1 MSFVLPKDPETSESL
16 QCLACAGLLE
26 IGNKFNVDDLRQL
39 MMQGNFG
46 NTAHSDNAKVWD
58 MVRISRTGELNL
70 AAWANDPS
78 DEKLLNNW
86 LDSSVAIANS
96 LEGDNKFKGSGYVF
110 FRQDQ
115 FPAGNFKD
123 FKDVFVQ
130 ILKSIR
136 QSAQQPDAKKWFQG
150 SSAKIY
156 SELQMKDDKW
166 NPADIIAVK
175 SGKISKW
182 ENKIGNFITT
192 QGKRGSSRSTLS
204 DDLEAFALSQR
215 KLPGKSETKAKVEI
229 MLGMEDLYEYNK
241 QITTGITSGEF
252 IPVSLKIANTPNPA
266 VDFIKVAEP
275 SDVSKYFKLKVIPG
289 DFIYDAKNQ
298 LATCPF
304 KIDGLPGSD
313 GGYTFTVRNFAKTA
327 VMGNLD
333 VELKKDG
340 AGAQAGKIAFS
351 ITSKITKLSAGRRS
365 FSTLNKKRKELWR
378 KYTPPGLQSPTKG
391 VFWKHTVSKT
401 HSFTNW
407 KVFDTLHREHT
418 KQMNLKKSSKRKLDR
433 EQLGFERRIDEQG
446 RLKRASKTQ
455 AQIEDPTGVLNDI
468 KMWAEY
474 ADWLSDG
481 ETTMQEFMKEAL
493 GNRQWEGVKQS
504 ERKKGKVYDINL
516 SFTQA
521 KYMKNKIQAY
531 EQAWIIDPQSKN
543 NPLTMKVRN
552 IILKSMWMYAASKG
566 FVIFNKNNVVSY
578 LLSGSHLKCAA

>member
-1 MSFVLPKDPETSESL
+1 MSFQLPNDPETSESL
-16 QCLACAGLLE
+16 QCLACAGLQE
-26 IGNKFNVDDLRQL
+26 IGNTFNVDDLRQL
-39 MMQGNFG
+39 MIQGQYKK
-46 NTAHSDNAKVWD
+46 TAHEDNDKVW
-58 MVRISRTGELNL
+58 SRVKITNVALKNL
-70 AAWANDPS
+70 AAWGHDPS
-78 DEKLLNNW
+78 DEKLLNTW
-86 LDSSVAIANS
+86 LDSSVEIAKS
-96 LEGDNKFKGSGYVF
+96 LANDSNFKGKGYVF
-110 FRQDQ
+110 YRQDQ
-115 FPAGNFKD
+115 FPAGKYKD

-130 ILKSIR
+130 ILKGMR
-136 QSAQQPDAKKWFQG
+136 KSAKQPDAKKWFAG

-175 SGKISKW
+175 SSKISKW
-182 ENKIGNFITT
+182 ENKIGNFITA
-192 QGKRGSSRSTLS
+192 QGERGSSRSTLS

-215 KLPGKSETKAKVEI
+215 NVKGKTKAKIDI

-252 IPVSLKIANTPNPA
+252 IPVSLKQTKTPNPA
-266 VDFIKVAEP
+266 VDFIKVSEP
-275 SDVSKYFKLKVIPG
+275 ADVSKYFKLKVKPG
-289 DFIYDAKNQ
+289 DFVYDAKNQ
-298 LATCPF
+298 SAICPF
-304 KIDGLPGSD
+304 EIDGLSGSD
-313 GGYTFTVRNFAKTA
+313 GGYTFTVRNFHSTA

-333 VELKKDG
+333 AELKKDG
-340 AGAQAGKIAFS
+340 ASAQAGKIAFS
-351 ITSKITKLSAGRRS
+351 ISSKITKLSTGRRS
-365 FSTLNKKRKELWR
+365 FSTLNKKRKELWQ
-378 KYTPPGLQSPTKG
+378 KYTPPGMKGPTKG
-391 VFWKHTVSKT
+391 VFWKNTVSPK
-401 HSFTNW
+401 HNFTDW
-407 KVFDTLHREHT
+407 RVFDSLHREHT

-543 NPLTMKVRN
+543 NPLTKKVRN
-552 IILKSMWMYAASKG
+552 NILKSMWMYAASKG

>member
-1 MSFVLPKDPETSESL
+1 MAFVLPKDPETSESL
-16 QCLACAGLLE
+16 QCLACAGLQE
-26 IGNKFNVDDLRQL
+26 IGNTFNVDDLRQL
-39 MMQGNFG
+39 MMQGKFG
-46 NTAHSDNAKVWD
+46 NAAHSDNDKVWD
-58 MVRISRTGELNL
+58 RVRISRTGESNL
-70 AAWANDPS
+70 ADWAHDPS
-78 DEKLLNNW
+78 DENLLNNW
-86 LDSSVAIANS
+86 LDSSYAIANS
-96 LEGDNKFKGSGYVF
+96 LKGDSNFKGKGYVF

-123 FKDVFVQ
+123 FKDVFVE

-175 SGKISKW
+175 SGKINKW

-215 KLPGKSETKAKVEI
+215 KLPGKNKAKVEI

-275 SDVSKYFKLKVIPG
+275 SDVSKYFHLKVIPG

-304 KIDGLPGSD
+304 KIEGLSGSD
-313 GGYTFTVRNFAKTA
+313 GGYTFTIRNFAPTA
-327 VMGNLD
+327 SLKNQD

-365 FSTLNKKRKELWR
+365 FSTLNRKRKELWK
-378 KYTPPGLQSPTKG
+378 KYTPPGMKSPTKG

-401 HSFTNW
+401 HSFTDW

-418 KQMNLKKSSKRKLDR
+418 KQMNLKKSNKRKLDR
-433 EQLGFERRIDEQG
+433 EQLGFQRRINDQG
-446 RLKRASKTQ
+446 RLRFASKTK
-455 AQIEDPTGVLNDI
+455 AQVEDPTGVLNDI

-481 ETTMQEFMKEAL
+481 ETSVQEFMNEAI
-493 GNRQWEGVKQS
+493 GKRQWAKVKET
-504 ERKKGKVYDINL
+504 ERKKGEEYDINL
-516 SFTQA
+516 SFIQA
-521 KYMKNKIQAY
+521 RYMKNKIQAY
-531 EQAWIIDPQSKN
+531 EQAWIIDPKAQG
-543 NPLTMKVRN
+543 NPLSVEVRN
-552 IILKSMWMYAASKG
+552 NILKSMWMYAASKG

>member
-1 MSFVLPKDPETSESL
+1 MAFVLPKDPETSESL
-16 QCLACAGLLE
+16 QCLACAGLQE

-46 NTAHSDNAKVWD
+46 NAAHSDNDKVWD
-58 MVRISRTGELNL
+58 RVRISRTGELNL
-70 AAWANDPS
+70 AAWAHDPS
-78 DEKLLNNW
+78 DENLLNNW

-96 LEGDNKFKGSGYVF
+96 LKGDSNFKGKGYVF

-115 FPAGNFKD
+115 FPAGIFKD
-123 FKDVFVQ
+123 FKDVFVH

-175 SGKISKW
+175 SGKINKW

-215 KLPGKSETKAKVEI
+215 KLPGKNKAKVEI

-275 SDVSKYFKLKVIPG
+275 SDVSKYFHLKVIPG

-304 KIDGLPGSD
+304 KIEGLSGSD
-313 GGYTFTVRNFAKTA
+313 GGYTFTIRNFAPTA
-327 VMGNLD
+327 SLKNQD

-365 FSTLNKKRKELWR
+365 FSTLNRKRKELWR
-378 KYTPPGLQSPTKG
+378 KYTPPGMKSPTKG

-401 HSFTNW
+401 HSFTDW

-418 KQMNLKKSSKRKLDR
+418 KQMNLKKSNKRKLDR
-433 EQLGFERRIDEQG
+433 EQLGFQRRINDQG
-446 RLKRASKTQ
+446 RLRFASKTK
-455 AQIEDPTGVLNDI
+455 AQVEDPTGVLNDI

-481 ETTMQEFMKEAL
+481 ETSVQEFMNEAI
-493 GNRQWEGVKQS
+493 GKRQWAKVKET
-504 ERKKGKVYDINL
+504 ERKKGEEYDINL
-516 SFTQA
+516 SFIQA
-521 KYMKNKIQAY
+521 RYMKNKIQAY
-531 EQAWIIDPQSKN
+531 EQAWIIDPKAQG
-543 NPLTMKVRN
+543 NPLSTEVRN
-552 IILKSMWMYAASKG
+552 NILKSMWMYAASKG
-566 FVIFNKNNVVSY
+566 FVIFNKTNVVSY
-578 LLSGSHLKCAA
+578 LLSGSPLKCAA